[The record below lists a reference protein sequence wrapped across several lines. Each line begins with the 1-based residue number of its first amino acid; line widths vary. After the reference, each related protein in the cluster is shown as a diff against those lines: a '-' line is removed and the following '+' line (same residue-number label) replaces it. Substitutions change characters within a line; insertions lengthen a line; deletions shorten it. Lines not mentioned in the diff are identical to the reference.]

1 MTEQRIDL
9 RDRRIGRLSI
19 MAGTTS
25 KKLKR
30 QYTDSLRII
39 LDRGEYGLID
49 LLRKQK
55 IHITEVHRAVTSGDY
70 SPLNDRLA
78 FSAGSI
84 GTAVKKYLDIL
95 KTSREK
101 RTWIARRSQ
110 TNALESVF
118 GAGTALES
126 IDSDQAQTFL
136 ASREWSARTQRE
148 AANTYRRIWQ
158 LAGARS
164 NPWQVEGRN
173 KPGLVLPRVRKQRHA
188 FLLPQRWTLYA
199 KKNQGLPELALGALG
214 ALAGLRAG
222 EIAHLRLGVDV
233 DPDRGLIRI
242 QPRAGKYPWKP
253 KTDNSVRDVPM
264 SGELLTVLK
273 DHVRRGYAGEY
284 LIQLPGR
291 DVPLNTG
298 TLARWFKTGL
308 ERAGLVYG
316 REASGITLHALRRTF
331 GSWLAQRDVQ
341 LLKIARLLGDTVEVV
356 AEHYAYLLPQD
367 LDRAIGIIDQVVRE
381 AA

>member
-30 QYTDSLRII
+30 QYTDSLRIL

-55 IHITEVHRAVTSGDY
+55 LHITEVHRAVTTGDY
-70 SPLNDRLA
+70 APLNDRLA
-78 FSAGSI
+78 FSAGTI
-84 GTAVKKYLDIL
+84 GAAVKKYLDIL

-110 TNALESVF
+110 TNALKGWF
-118 GAGTALES
+118 GADTTLET
-126 IDSDQAQTFL
+126 IDAAKAQTFL
-136 ASREWSARTQRE
+136 AGKEWSARTQR
-148 AANTYRRIWQ
+148 AAAHTYRRIWQ
-158 LAGARS
+158 LAGAKS

-173 KPGLVLPRVRKQRHA
+173 TPGLVLPRVRKQRHA
-188 FLLPQRWTLYA
+188 FLLPARWTLYA
-199 KKNQGLPELALGALG
+199 RSNQGLPELALGALG

-233 DPDRGLIRI
+233 DLSRGVIHV

-264 SGELLTVLK
+264 SAELLAVLK
-273 DHVRRGYAGEY
+273 DHVRLGFAGEY

-291 DVPLNTG
+291 DVPLNTV
-298 TLARWFKTGL
+298 TLSRWFKAGL

-316 REASGITLHALRRTF
+316 REASGITMHSLRHTF
-331 GSWLAQRDVQ
+331 ASWLAQRDVQ
-341 LLKIARLLGDTVEVV
+341 LLKIARLLGDTVEIV
-356 AEHYAYLLPQD
+356 ASYYAHLLPQD
-367 LDRAIGIIDQVVRE
+367 LDRAVTIIDDVVRE